1 MWNDTQVIVDYP
13 DSQRRCKVQLADT
26 GAVGSRGYGPDLK
39 LHGKMDMNRR
49 VDLMQLFMLDPS
61 HCQEPRMYQPA
72 PALGQMVKVRIVKS
86 GLLCA
91 LHALGR
97 VLSEQP
103 LALAS

>member
-26 GAVGSRGYGPDLK
+26 GAVGSSRGYGPDLK
-39 LHGKMDMNRR
+39 LHGKMDIKRR

-61 HCQEPRMYQPA
+61 HGQEPRMYQPA
-72 PALGQMVKVRIVKS
+72 PAPGQSEVRQKWPAMCS
-86 GLLCA
+86 ACFGQ
-91 LHALGR
+91 GPT
-97 VLSEQP
+97 LSERP